1 MVWRRE
7 AVSTADGEG
16 LKVELTGTVRG
27 GGETET
33 SRITASGATYDEAR
47 EALEALIP
55 EGSALIAIRT
65 DLEG

>member
-1 MVWRRE
+1 M
-7 AVSTADGEG
+7 
-16 LKVELTGTVRG
+16 KVTGTVRN

-33 SRITASGATYDEAR
+33 SLITVSGSTYDEAR

-65 DLEG
+65 DR